1 MPDIAH
7 LKTKVIVCGDIV
19 EVIEY
24 SDGVLCNVKR
34 DYVIERKGEGE
45 SDGKRLDNL
54 YRARQNIRRLVWCN
68 ITKQFTKMLTLTYAE
83 TVLDPK
89 TVKRDIKVF
98 VKQMRRFGYDMKY
111 LYVLE
116 HQTKRGKKEG
126 NAGCLHVHMFLFDDE
141 KVSLDHLNRAWKH
154 GQTDI
159 KVLRDIR
166 NSGAYVCKYITKE
179 NYAEY
184 GAHVYGCSRGLKRP
198 TEERLY
204 REGWTDTL
212 VEGTTTRDIVDG
224 LDISYSSTVRHD
236 YRDKAG
242 VCRSETVK
250 YYQGTWKNDNRLVT
264 LADDVRIDFNEED
277 DLASRNASAILAA
290 LHGQS

>member
-1 MPDIAH
+1 MGDH
-7 LKTKVIVCGDIV
+7 LKTRVVVSGDTV
-19 EVIEY
+19 EIFEY
-24 SDGVLCNVKR
+24 SNGILVGEKREHEVK
-34 DYVIERKGEGE
+34 RKGEGE

-68 ITKQFTKMLTLTYAE
+68 ITKQFTKMVTLTYAK
-83 TVLDPK
+83 TVLDSK
-89 TVKRDIKVF
+89 TVKMDIQKF
-98 VKQMRRFGYDMKY
+98 VRQMRRFGYDMKY

-126 NAGCLHVHMFLFDDE
+126 NAGCLHVHMFLFNDE

-184 GAHVYGCSRGLKRP
+184 GCNVYGCSRGLKRP
-198 TEERLY
+198 TEEHLY
-204 REGWTDTL
+204 EEGFTDTL
-212 VEGTTTRDIVDG
+212 IVGTTTRHILDG
-224 LDISYSSTVRHD
+224 VKVNYSSFIRHD
-236 YRDKAG
+236 YIDDKG
-242 VCRSETVK
+242 EVCTQKIK
-250 YYQGTWKNDNRLVT
+250 YTQGTWKNDNRLVT
-264 LADDVRIDFNEED
+264 LAEDVRIDFNEED
-277 DLASRNASAILAA
+277 DLASRNAAAILAA
-290 LHGQS
+290 LHEQS